1 MLSDLHRHPFSL
13 FTESRLR
20 QGGCDLAVL
29 DRVGE
34 VKDVMDKAIGRPCM
48 RIEGQVSANNYIEFK
63 GLNLTGKFVHIQM
76 QQLNRIATLH
86 LELIT
91 SNDKALRI
99 SLSTIYSDLQP
110 RNLGASIRIPMPLYD
125 GWMVLV
131 LDIDEIIKKYCGNNV
146 ISNSSDI
153 VRLKSIRSI
162 QLCSN
167 LLVRDVV
174 TSDKILS
181 AYVPKELAIKAQAD
195 VELKWINISDL
206 YDTVAPSPNI
216 VDRSVSYTNATTAA
230 LASRVVRSPNE
241 KPAADIA
248 SPINEADTNTYSIN
262 DDILSTDTSILFSVS
277 KEKTENVISRRPLS
291 ASGTAYP
298 RSPLSVNYSKLGL
311 KVSQDDSLLST
322 GKVGVNTPLQEK
334 YNNENANLNLTT
346 NMDSSNAK
354 NNITTN
360 TSQSK
365 QRQSC
370 TPSGSIVRPTIPE
383 TSLVDRV
390 LSLERILG
398 YSGGSSLLL
407 YEGKMIVVSSGSL
420 IVLIDVDGTA
430 QEHTQL
436 EAPGLWR
443 AFKNANYTSAI
454 NDKYKQAFLR
464 GHSNNITL
472 LEVSAN
478 HRYMIS
484 CDGGADGTVFLWDLH
499 DGKKVL
505 TLKPHSDS
513 IQAVAI
519 SPDNSMLVTV
529 GTDNQRRLT
538 IITWDLQLLLMEKG
552 AVFPAPVILAATAA
566 ASVNPNTATG
576 GLIIARQL
584 SDFHINKIAFS
595 PFEEYGLVTCGR
607 ENIRFWRMRKGHLP
621 GRPVHLNEFSRLIFN
636 DIAFYSE
643 PGAAPKDPR
652 RPCVYVSSNKGLLL
666 KIDSAKEQVICS
678 YQLHSCPIRSLAI
691 RSGYAVTGGED
702 SKLRVWPLDFSDFL
716 LEAHHEASVTSIAT
730 SKDGRKLCVGTSS
743 GTLGVLD
750 ISEHSYT
757 TILRSHVGPLVHV
770 ASRGSQGPE
779 FATIG
784 QDSTIRLWDLMSAQQ
799 KFEFSS
805 PIDGPLCSAYHP
817 VEHLLAVGFDSG
829 TMRLFDV
836 QTTTTIIERK
846 QHSGAIVDIIYAK
859 TNDNTFL
866 ITAGLDGNIVIYDAD
881 NSHEIVKCVNVVSG
895 NISTLKLALSRD
907 QAYLAIAASNL
918 ASIVVYHI
926 KDFTIIHKG
935 ITSPATPANNASPS
949 LPGTATVKSWISPA
963 DPAVE
968 EKNRKTSFMIAL
980 DSLTNG
986 GANNIPV
993 TGIAFCD
1000 DKPGMALI
1008 VTTDKHII
1016 SLPLDL
1022 PNDHMF
1028 ATLSGGAR
1036 SSTKKKVASNGWD
1049 EKLVRRIDFGTP
1061 RSMAR
1066 DAMSGVLFMAVK
1078 APSKSVVSNDDTADS
1093 LVIVDAR
1100 HKTLHGEKL
1109 SLSAAQMYQDQ
1120 PGSIVAVC
1128 PLTQYGKVI
1137 SIDNNG
1143 SLTVWNVKFDR
1154 LQRMSDGQSPAIQD
1168 TPLNNYTP
1176 HKVDI
1181 TKIMAEVQ
1189 ATGEEVP
1196 NRGLVTDFEEI
1207 VEVKP
1212 VEPAPETVA
1221 EPVVAN
1227 NVDVQVSPALKPPGD
1242 DNKPKVIIGQKKSP
1256 KFNRHQPAWEES
1268 NPGPGSVVKKVAAK
1282 TSTKVKPSVSVKPTS
1297 KQSLTA
1303 VKKSN
1308 IVAPTVFDSI
1318 SSLDSAS
1325 TGHPMAFILERE
1337 MEYIRENE
1345 KRTQSSKV
1353 HTLAMKHSIIP
1364 SISLKSRNILVS
1376 DGENIIIKNIDG
1388 GYDIFLGKPK
1398 DSPNTLEKVLSTS
1411 LSPSGNFAAAVVR
1424 SNTTSDSYLDNKISD
1439 NQLCDEILLWYN
1451 DKKSNRWRF
1460 VDGVTLRMGS
1470 ILRGVACIDW
1480 LIDDCLVVAVPNSTG
1495 PMSNVGTDGI
1505 VVSLIPA
1512 DKILNCEIAAALRN
1526 SCKQLVFRGDMTTFK
1541 LLPNQVVSNQ
1551 VIMALIWFN
1560 SKILLVSFAPT
1571 ESSGTNSA
1579 IIWSEDIGP
1588 KGPFLSVDVAA
1599 ATGRVPASATSVVA
1613 TLDSFGGIKLILLY
1627 SYLIQLDSGNN
1638 TTLMPTFVET
1648 TLPSHSSGH
1657 PKTIALSNSDSAS
1670 TSNNNLCLIIGFPM
1684 SIRLFSILFDA
1695 KASKSVTA
1703 TLSLLYKVSISFTP
1717 DHIIPLLRQ
1726 TNSNAPDILVTNG
1739 HGYFGFIP
1747 TVNNTILNSSI
1758 GTLDTVSDNV
1768 ECVIL
1773 NSPPL
1778 NRVPAVMTVCPDS
1791 NILVVVQGGKLIL
1804 FNTISG
1810 VQLPLPSPSGV
1821 NNATCITSIA
1831 GLFAVGSTCGRV
1843 SVYDST
1849 DMRVIRSI
1857 SNSYHESLA
1866 KKVTKGGSATV
1877 SKKSPAVSNVLFLCN
1892 GDIIVALYDDGTVT
1906 ATIVKV
1912 SGGQSKIMSKLFSK
1926 TLKLSLAS
1934 CAYDDTLFAI
1944 HDGNS
1949 SVEMYR
1955 VSYSSPKSNI
1965 NQVITPI
1972 LELIIPKIA
1981 LVPFPSDTTYA
1992 GPIMKIKGM
2001 HMIKYNKW
2009 VLITLISYSID
2020 SVGNRINY
2028 LMSGAIDVTLTGSKQ
2043 ASLVPKEIYMHPRI
2057 CLGPNVYS
2065 HSFKGSTC
2073 ALALHTGICTIN
2085 VKNAAEAI
2093 TVSPTSF
2100 IPPLTLD
2107 EACIVCEPLLTS
2119 DTSCVTISNW
2129 QNSVVSLSNVSDINL
2144 NAAYDSSAYTSIPH
2158 PLELYAYK
2166 SNKSSLYKLQ
2176 L

>member
-1 MLSDLHRHPFSL
+1 MLSDLHRYPFSL
-13 FTESRLR
+13 FTESKLR
-20 QGGCDLAVL
+20 QGGCDLVVL
-29 DRVGE
+29 DKVGE

-91 SNDKALRI
+91 SNEKALRI

-110 RNLGASIRIPMPLYD
+110 RNLGASIRIPMPLFD

-146 ISNSSDI
+146 ITNSSDA

-195 VELKWINISDL
+195 IELRWINITDL

-216 VDRSVSYTNATTAA
+216 IDRSVSYTNHAVAAA
-230 LASRVVRSPNE
+230 LANKSIRSPSE
-241 KPAADIA
+241 KTAVEVA
-248 SPINEADTNTYSIN
+248 SPINEADTNTFSIN
-262 DDILSTDTSILFSVS
+262 DDIMSTDTSMLLSAS
-277 KEKTENVISRRPLS
+277 KESVISRRPLS

-311 KVSQDDSLLST
+311 KVSQDDSILSPN
-322 GKVGVNTPLQEK
+322 KVGVNTPLQGE
-334 YNNENANLNLTT
+334 YNNENSNLNTTT
-346 NMDSSNAK
+346 NLVSSSSKHN
-354 NNITTN
+354 TTTTTA

-365 QRQSC
+365 QRQSY
-370 TPSGSIVRPTIPE
+370 TPSGSIIRPAIPE
-383 TSLVDRV
+383 TNLVDRV

-407 YEGKMIVVSSGSL
+407 YDAKMIVVSSGSL
-420 IVLIDVDGTA
+420 VVLIDIDGTA
-430 QEHTQL
+430 YQHMQL
-436 EAPGLWR
+436 ENPGLWR
-443 AFKNANYTSAI
+443 AFKNANYTSAM

-464 GHSNNITL
+464 GHNSNITL

-484 CDGGADGTVFLWDLH
+484 CDGGVDGTVFLWDLH
-499 DGKKVL
+499 DGKRVL

-513 IQAVAI
+513 IIAVAI

-538 IITWDLQLLLMEKG
+538 IIAWDLQLLLMEKG
-552 AVFPAPVILAATAA
+552 TVFPAPVILAATASA
-566 ASVNPNTATG
+566 NPNTATG

-666 KIDSAKEQVICS
+666 KIDSVKEQVICS

-691 RSGYAVTGGED
+691 RSGYAVTGGDD

-716 LEAHHEASVTSIAT
+716 LEAHHEASVTSVAT

-743 GTLGVLD
+743 GTVGILD
-750 ISEHSYT
+750 ISEHSYS

-770 ASRGSQGPE
+770 TSRGSQGPE

-784 QDSTIRLWDLMSAQQ
+784 QDNTIRLWDLMSAQQ

-805 PIDGPLCSAYHP
+805 PLDVPLCSAYHP
-817 VEHLLAVGFDSG
+817 VDHLLAVGFESG

-836 QTTTTIIERK
+836 QTTTNIIECK
-846 QHSGAIVDIIYAK
+846 QHSNAIVDMVFSKINEDIY
-859 TNDNTFL
+859 L
-866 ITAGLDGNIVIYDAD
+866 ITAGLDGNVVIYDAG
-881 NSHEIVKCVNVVSG
+881 NSYDVIKCVNALSG
-895 NISTLKLALSRD
+895 SITTVKLALSRD
-907 QAYLAIAASNL
+907 QIYLAVASSNM
-918 ASIVVYHI
+918 ASIVVYNI
-926 KDFTIIHKG
+926 KDSTIVHKG
-935 ITSPATPANNASPS
+935 ITPSMVPPSTNASPS
-949 LPGTATVKSWISPA
+949 LPGTATVKSWVPPV
-963 DPAVE
+963 DPSIE
-968 EKNRKTSFMIAL
+968 ERNRKTSFMIAL
-980 DSLTNG
+980 ESLTNG
-986 GANNIPV
+986 GANYIPL
-993 TGIAFCD
+993 TGLAFCD
-1000 DKPGMALI
+1000 DKPGMALL
-1008 VTTDKHII
+1008 VTTDKHVI

-1022 PNDHMF
+1022 PNDSVF
-1028 ATLSGGAR
+1028 ATLASGVK
-1036 SSTKKKVASNGWD
+1036 STKKKVTSNSWD
-1049 EKLVRRIDFGTP
+1049 EKLVRRVDFGTP

-1078 APSKSVVSNDDTADS
+1078 APSKSVTSTDSTTADS

-1100 HKTLHGEKL
+1100 HKTLHGDKL

-1120 PGSIVAVC
+1120 PGSIVSVC

-1137 SIDNNG
+1137 SIDSNG

-1154 LQRMSDGQSPAIQD
+1154 LQRMADGQSPAVQD

-1181 TKIMAEVQ
+1181 TKIIAEVKE
-1189 ATGEEVP
+1189 AGEEVP
-1196 NRGLVTDFEEI
+1196 NRGLATDFEDI
-1207 VEVKP
+1207 VELKS
-1212 VEPAPETVA
+1212 VEPVQEAVV
-1221 EPVVAN
+1221 EPVITTSVDTPTGVAPRVN
-1227 NVDVQVSPALKPPGD
+1227 ET
-1242 DNKPKVIIGQKKSP
+1242 KPKVVATKKSP
-1256 KFNRHQPAWEES
+1256 KFSRNQPVWEEG
-1268 NPGPGSVVKKVAAK
+1268 NTGPGVVAKKA
-1282 TSTKVKPSVSVKPTS
+1282 TTKVTATSKTILAGKSTS
-1297 KQSLTA
+1297 KQAVAVTKAPVTA
-1303 VKKSN
+1303 
-1308 IVAPTVFDSI
+1308 VAPTVFDSI
-1318 SSLDSAS
+1318 SSFDSVT
-1325 TGHPMAFILERE
+1325 TGHPMAFVLERE
-1337 MEYIRENE
+1337 LEYIRENE
-1345 KRTQSSKV
+1345 KHSYSSKV
-1353 HTLAMKHSIIP
+1353 HTLSMKHSIIP

-1376 DGENIIIKNIDG
+1376 DGDNIIIKNIDG
-1388 GYDIFLGKPK
+1388 GFDIFLGRPK
-1398 DSPNTLEKVLSTS
+1398 DTPNTLEKVLSTS

-1424 SNTTSDSYLDNKISD
+1424 SNTTSDTYLDNKISD

-1480 LIDDCLVVAVPNSTG
+1480 LVDDCLVVAVPNSTG

-1512 DKILNCEIAAALRN
+1512 DKILKCEIAATLRS

-1560 SKILLVSFAPT
+1560 SKMLLISFAPT
-1571 ESSGTNSA
+1571 EVSSTTSA
-1579 IIWSEDIGP
+1579 IIWSEDIGA
-1588 KGPFLSVDVAA
+1588 KGPFLSVDVTA
-1599 ATGRVPASATSVVA
+1599 ATGRVPASATSIIA

-1627 SYLIQLDSGNN
+1627 SYMIQLESGNN

-1657 PKTIALSNSDSAS
+1657 PKTIALSNSDSLS
-1670 TSNNNLCLIIGFPM
+1670 SNNNNVCLIIGFPM
-1684 SIRLFSILFDA
+1684 SIRLFSILFDS
-1695 KASKSVTA
+1695 KASKTVTA

-1726 TNSNAPDILVTNG
+1726 ANNNAPDILVTNG
-1739 HGYFGFIP
+1739 SGYFGFIP

-1778 NRVPAVMTVCPDS
+1778 NRVPAVMSVCPDS
-1791 NILVVVQGGKLIL
+1791 NILVVIQGGKLVL

-1831 GLFAVGSTCGRV
+1831 GLFAVGSSSGRV

-1857 SNSYHESLA
+1857 SSGYHESLA
-1866 KKVTKGGSATV
+1866 KKVTKGGSSSVT
-1877 SKKSPAVSNVLFLCN
+1877 KQSPAISNVLFLCN
-1892 GDIIVALYDDGTVT
+1892 GDIVVALCDDGTVT

-1912 SGGQSKIMSKLFSK
+1912 SGGQSKTVSKLFTK
-1926 TLKLSLAS
+1926 TSKLSLAT
-1934 CAYDDTLFAI
+1934 CAYDDTLFAV
-1944 HDGNS
+1944 HDSNNCM
-1949 SVEMYR
+1949 EIYR

-1965 NQVITPI
+1965 NQVIVPI
-1972 LELIIPKIA
+1972 LELIVPKIA
-1981 LVPFPSDTTYA
+1981 LVPFPADSSSA
-1992 GPIMKIKGM
+1992 NQALKIKGM

-2009 VLITLISYSID
+2009 VLVSTISYSPD
-2020 SVGNRINY
+2020 SVGNRIHY
-2028 LMSGAIDVTLTGSKQ
+2028 LMSGAIDVTLTSSKQ
-2043 ASLVPKEIYMHPRI
+2043 TSIVSKEICMHPRI

-2065 HSFKGSTC
+2065 HSFKGATC

-2129 QNSVVSLSNVSDINL
+2129 HNSVVTLSNVSDINL

>member
-1 MLSDLHRHPFSL
+1 M
-13 FTESRLR
+13 
-20 QGGCDLAVL
+20 VL

-146 ISNSSDI
+146 ISSSSVA

-195 VELKWINISDL
+195 IELKWINISDL
-206 YDTVAPSPNI
+206 YDTVAPSPNL
-216 VDRSVSYTNATTAA
+216 VDRSVSYTNATATAV
-230 LASRVVRSPNE
+230 ASKVLRSPSE
-241 KPAADIA
+241 KAVVDIA
-248 SPINEADTNTYSIN
+248 SPINETDTNAYSIN
-262 DDILSTDTSILFSVS
+262 DDILSTDTSILFSGS

-334 YNNENANLNLTT
+334 FSDENVNLNFTT
-346 NMDSSNAK
+346 NVDSSHAK
-354 NNITTN
+354 NNINTN

-365 QRQSC
+365 QRHAC

-407 YEGKMIVVSSGSL
+407 YDGKMIVVSSGSL

-430 QEHTQL
+430 HQHMQL

-464 GHSNNITL
+464 GHNNNITL

-484 CDGGADGTVFLWDLH
+484 CDGGADGTVFLWDLQ
-499 DGKKVL
+499 DGKRVL

-513 IQAVAI
+513 IQAVSI

-529 GTDNQRRLT
+529 GMDNQRRLT

-584 SDFHINKIAFS
+584 SDFHINKVAFS

-621 GRPVHLNEFSRLIFN
+621 GRPVHLNEFSRLVFN

-643 PGAAPKDPR
+643 PGFAPKDPR

-678 YQLHSCPIRSLAI
+678 YQLHTCPIRSLAI

-716 LEAHHEASVTSIAT
+716 LEAHHEASVTSVAT

-784 QDSTIRLWDLMSAQQ
+784 QDNTIRLWDLMSAQQ

-805 PIDGPLCSAYHP
+805 PIDRPLCSAYHP

-829 TMRLFDV
+829 AMRLFDV

-846 QHSGAIVDIIYAK
+846 QHSSAIVDMMYAK
-859 TNDNTFL
+859 IDESTFL

-881 NSHEIVKCVNVVSG
+881 NSYEIVKCVSLVSS
-895 NISTLKLALSRD
+895 NISTMKLALSRD

-918 ASIVVYHI
+918 ASIVVYNLR
-926 KDFTIIHKG
+926 DFTVVHKG
-935 ITSPATPANNASPS
+935 ITSPAIPANNNASPS
-949 LPGTATVKSWISPA
+949 LPGTATVKSWVSPA
-963 DPAVE
+963 DPVVE

-980 DSLTNG
+980 ESLTNG
-986 GANNIPV
+986 GATNVPV
-993 TGIAFCD
+993 SGIAFCD

-1008 VTTDKHII
+1008 VTTDKHVI

-1022 PNDHMF
+1022 PNDSMF
-1028 ATLSGGAR
+1028 ASLSAGAR
-1036 SSTKKKVASNGWD
+1036 TIKKRAPNNGWD

-1061 RSMAR
+1061 RAMAR

-1078 APSKSVVSNDDTADS
+1078 APSKSVVNSGDSADS

-1100 HKTLHGEKL
+1100 HKTLHGDKL

-1143 SLTVWNVKFDR
+1143 SLAVWNVKFDR

-1196 NRGLVTDFEEI
+1196 NRGLATDFEDI
-1207 VEVKP
+1207 VEVKS
-1212 VEPAPETVA
+1212 VEPILETVT
-1221 EPVVAN
+1221 EPVFAS
-1227 NVDVQVSPALKPPGD
+1227 NVDAKISTVLKPHGD
-1242 DNKPKVIIGQKKSP
+1242 DGKQKAIAGQKKSP
-1256 KFNRHQPAWEES
+1256 TFIRKQPAWEEGNS
-1268 NPGPGSVVKKVAAK
+1268 GPGSVVKKVSAK
-1282 TSTKVKPSVSVKPTS
+1282 TTTKIKPAVAVKPTG
-1297 KQSLTA
+1297 KQSSAA
-1303 VKKSN
+1303 VKASN
-1308 IVAPTVFDSI
+1308 IVAPTVFDSM

-1337 MEYIRENE
+1337 LEYIREND
-1345 KRTQSSKV
+1345 KRADSSKV

-1424 SNTTSDSYLDNKISD
+1424 SNTTSDAYLDNKISD

-1451 DKKSNRWRF
+1451 DKKSNQWRF

-1480 LIDDCLVVAVPNSTG
+1480 LTDDCLVVAVPNSTG

-1505 VVSLIPA
+1505 VVSLIPV
-1512 DKILNCEIAAALRN
+1512 DKILNCEIAATLRK
-1526 SCKQLVFRGDMTTFK
+1526 SCKQLIFRGDMTTFK
-1541 LLPNQVVSNQ
+1541 LLPSQVVNNQ

-1560 SKILLVSFAPT
+1560 SKILLVSFTST
-1571 ESSGTNSA
+1571 ESSSATSA

-1588 KGPFLSVDVAA
+1588 KGPFLSVDVVA
-1599 ATGRVPASATSVVA
+1599 ATGRVPTSATSVVA
-1613 TLDSFGGIKLILLY
+1613 TLDSFGCIKLILLY
-1627 SYLIQLDSGNN
+1627 SYLIQLDSSNN

-1657 PKTIALSNSDSAS
+1657 PKTIALSNSDSVS

-1684 SIRLFSILFDA
+1684 SIRLFSILFDS
-1695 KASKSVTA
+1695 KSSKSVTA

-1739 HGYFGFIP
+1739 NGYFGFIP

-1831 GLFAVGSTCGRV
+1831 SLFAVGSSCGRV

-1857 SNSYHESLA
+1857 SSSYHESLS
-1866 KKVTKGGSATV
+1866 KKVTKGGSAAAI
-1877 SKKSPAVSNVLFLCN
+1877 KKSTAVSNVLFLCN
-1892 GDIIVALYDDGTVT
+1892 GDIIVALHDDGTVT
-1906 ATIVKV
+1906 ATIVKIN
-1912 SGGQSKIMSKLFSK
+1912 GGQSKIISKLFSK
-1926 TLKLSLAS
+1926 TVKLSLAS

-1944 HDGNS
+1944 HDGSS
-1949 SVEMYR
+1949 SVEMHR

-1981 LVPFPSDTTYA
+1981 LVPFPSDTTYM
-1992 GPIMKIKGM
+1992 GPMMKIKGM
-2001 HMIKYNKW
+2001 HMIKHNKW
-2009 VLITLISYSID
+2009 VLLTVISYSAD

-2043 ASLVPKEIYMHPRI
+2043 TSLVPKEICMHPRI

-2065 HSFKGSTC
+2065 HSFKGATC

-2093 TVSPTSF
+2093 TVSPTAF
-2100 IPPLTLD
+2100 TPPLTLD

-2119 DTSCVTISNW
+2119 DTSCVATSNW

-2144 NAAYDSSAYTSIPH
+2144 NAAYDSSAYTTIPH